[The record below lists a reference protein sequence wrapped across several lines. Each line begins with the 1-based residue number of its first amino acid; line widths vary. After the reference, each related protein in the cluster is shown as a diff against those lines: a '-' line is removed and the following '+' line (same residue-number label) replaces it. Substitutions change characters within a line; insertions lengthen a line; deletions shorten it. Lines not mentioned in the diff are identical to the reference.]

1 MSRLRPELR
10 PLVRLSGCRLSA
22 AILRNP
28 NMPSKN
34 RYPRSVVISATLYA
48 VSAIVLL
55 GCSNAPDEKGSQE
68 TAPRQGA
75 EKPTAPVAELAGK
88 AVQPQAMPVE
98 PAAKIAG
105 DAAAMPPAPKVSTFA
120 PAKDLADQADQYI
133 KSLTKS
139 VAAEEDYKDDQGK
152 IAKESNT
159 LVIIALAL
167 GLHDQESKYKARA
180 GALMK
185 AAQAVA
191 ATKDYPS
198 AKKAVAALQ
207 DATKGAS
214 NADVQLKWEK
224 VASLAE
230 LMKQVPLI
238 NNKLKRAVKPE
249 KFKKKAKD
257 SAGYTAVIAAIAQG
271 SMANSSETKKPEQVK
286 QWCDLAAA
294 MRDDAGAL
302 NAAINKGDEP
312 AAAKAMK
319 KLQQGCED
327 CHAVFHPEAIEKS
340 KSE

>member
-1 MSRLRPELR
+1 
-10 PLVRLSGCRLSA
+10 VRLSGRRPLATIS
-22 AILRNP
+22 RNP
-28 NMPSKN
+28 NMPLKN
-34 RYPRSVVISATLYA
+34 RYPQNVVISATLCA
-48 VSAIVLL
+48 LWAIVLL
-55 GCSNAPDEKGSQE
+55 GCSNAPDEKGGQT

-75 EKPTAPVAELAGK
+75 EKPAVPVAELAGK

-98 PAAKIAG
+98 PAAKIAS

-120 PAKDLADQADQYI
+120 PAKDLSDQADQYI
-133 KSLTKS
+133 KSLAKS
-139 VAAEEDYKDDQGK
+139 VATEEDYKDDQGK

-159 LVIIALAL
+159 LIIIALAL
-167 GLHDQESKYKARA
+167 GLHDQESKHKAHA
-180 GALMK
+180 SALMK

-207 DATKGAS
+207 DAAQGETKAGTE
-214 NADVQLKWEK
+214 LKWDR

-249 KFKKKAKD
+249 RFKKKAKD

-271 SMANSSETKKPEQVK
+271 SMSSASETKKPQEVK
-286 QWCDLAAA
+286 QWHALAAA

-302 NAAINKGDEP
+302 NAAIHKGNEP

-340 KSE
+340 KAGE